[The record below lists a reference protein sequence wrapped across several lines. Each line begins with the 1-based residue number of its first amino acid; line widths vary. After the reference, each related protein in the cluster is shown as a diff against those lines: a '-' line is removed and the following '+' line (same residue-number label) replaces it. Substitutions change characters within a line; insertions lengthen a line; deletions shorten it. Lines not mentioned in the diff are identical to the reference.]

1 MKVSTIFGANAYAVI
16 ETDGR
21 RTDIRLSPGK
31 SAAQNLR
38 EYAAEQ
44 IDRATHLR
52 RMADLAAGA
61 AEILENR
68 KG

>member
-1 MKVSTIFGANAYAVI
+1 MKVSIIVGANAYAVI
-16 ETDGR
+16 ENNGR
-21 RTDIRLSPGK
+21 QTDIRLSPGR
-31 SAAQNLR
+31 SAAQSLR